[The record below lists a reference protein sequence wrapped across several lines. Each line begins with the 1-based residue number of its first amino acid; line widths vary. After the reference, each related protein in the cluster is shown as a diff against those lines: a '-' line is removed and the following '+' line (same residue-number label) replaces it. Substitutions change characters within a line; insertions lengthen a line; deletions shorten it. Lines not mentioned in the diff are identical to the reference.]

1 MEGIAWFVGI
11 MLATSWPLIFT
22 IIDGKKQGSA
32 KTAKTDVC
40 QKTNTCQ
47 KAIVRQSVNVAQKAN
62 TCQKPQPLMVTRSS
76 SSCSKSRYNIPS
88 SR

>member
-1 MEGIAWFVGI
+1 MEGIAWFVVI

-32 KTAKTDVC
+32 KTAKTDAR
-40 QKTNTCQ
+40 QKANTCQ
-47 KAIVRQSVNVAQKAN
+47 IASVRQKAN
-62 TCQKPQPLMVTRSS
+62 TCQKSQSSMVTRSK
-76 SSCSKSRYNIPS
+76 SSCSKSRYNLPS